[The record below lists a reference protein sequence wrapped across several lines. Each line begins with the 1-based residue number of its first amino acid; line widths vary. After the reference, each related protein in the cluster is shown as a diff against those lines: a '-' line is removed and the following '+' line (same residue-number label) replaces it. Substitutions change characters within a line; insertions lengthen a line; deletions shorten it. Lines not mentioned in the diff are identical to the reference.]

1 MVDTITGSVPR
12 YTRRRRA
19 EMRAAWIAGRTR
31 NTLRHPVRLAA
42 LCGTVFVGA
51 LVLLVLAPRDARR
64 ASRSIAPLST
74 RWRDTVPLLRAVDAS
89 SRRLAFTD
97 SVLTARRAMAER
109 PVVAPPPDT
118 LSFAARERR
127 DALAATSAD
136 LTRLLDR
143 VENSPLPQTYRALGE
158 LPSLRDDARVRAL
171 LDSLAD
177 VEREREDFGAGGG
190 VDPIFVALTARANS
204 IGRSIQ
210 TIAQAKQ
217 SVVRDSLARFRQ
229 VVASA
234 PVIIVVDTVGPLQ
247 RRDSARVVH
256 DSATEA
262 LNVARRENVETDK
275 QLRNARAAANIV
287 APPVAILAASLVLG
301 LTLGFAFALLIE
313 IARPRVSDLQEGER
327 VTGAR
332 VLAVIRPR
340 IIPPERARRK
350 ADLRLPPLIDPT
362 SDAYRLLASHTS
374 IAGSNR
380 TIVTVV
386 GDVPAVT
393 ATIAANIAAVSANE
407 MRSTLL
413 VDADMEKSPV
423 TSVLRLPQ
431 ADGVGAILGGSVE
444 LSTASVQSQVGRDR
458 WIEVVPTGTQQRSR
472 ITPREAE
479 KLRDAI
485 GHSARHYELTV
496 VVAPFDVA
504 NDVRVGQSVLVCAH
518 IAHSLV
524 STLRLAVASL
534 RDSGAQIIGI
544 VLWSA
549 EAPSLDPPWIFEN
562 WFAADRNEKDARLTT
577 AGQ

>member
-74 RWRDTVPLLRAVDAS
+74 RWRDTVPLLRDAQAS
-89 SRRLAFTD
+89 VRRLAVAD
-97 SVLTARRAMAER
+97 SVLTARRALAER
-109 PVVAPPPDT
+109 PVYVPPPDT
-118 LSFAARERR
+118 LSFAARARR
-127 DALAATSAD
+127 DQLAAISAE

-158 LPSLRDDARVRAL
+158 LPSLRDDVRVRAL

-177 VEREREDFGAGGG
+177 VEREREDIGAGGG
-190 VDPIFVALTARANS
+190 VDPIFVALTARATA
-204 IGRSIQ
+204 IGRAIQ
-210 TIAQAKQ
+210 AIAAARQ

-229 VVASA
+229 VIAATPVFVA
-234 PVIIVVDTVGPLQ
+234 VDTIGPQQ
-247 RRDSARVVH
+247 RRDSAQ
-256 DSATEA
+256 AT
-262 LNVARRENVETDK
+262 N
-275 QLRNARAAANIV
+275 AAANAVLESARNENVLIDRQLRAARAQANGV
-287 APPVAILAASLVLG
+287 APPVAILAAALVLG
-301 LTLGFAFALLIE
+301 ATLGFAFALLIE
-313 IARPRVSDLQEGER
+313 IGRPRVADLQEAER
-327 VTGAR
+327 VAGAR

-340 IIPPERARRK
+340 VIPPERARRK

-374 IAGSNR
+374 IAGSNNV
-380 TIVTVV
+380 IVTIV

-413 VDADMEKSPV
+413 VDGDLEKNPV
-423 TSVLRLPQ
+423 ASVLRLPPTE
-431 ADGVGAILGGSVE
+431 GIGAMLGGSLE
-444 LSTASVQSQVGRDR
+444 LSAASVQAPVGRDR
-458 WIEVVPTGTQQRSR
+458 WLEVVPSGTQQRNR
-472 ITPREAE
+472 ITSREAD
-479 KLRDAI
+479 KLRESIA
-485 GHSARHYELTV
+485 HSARHYELTV

-504 NDVRVGQSVLVCAH
+504 PDVRVGPAVLVCAH

-524 STLRLAVASL
+524 STLRTAVAAL

-544 VLWSA
+544 VLWASD
-549 EAPSLDPPWIFEN
+549 APSLDPPWIFEN
-562 WFAADRNEKDARLTT
+562 WFAGDRNEKDAPLSA